1 MRIALDAFGT
11 DNAPFP
17 EIEGA
22 VLAVNEDFCSKVF
35 LVGDQEQINN
45 ELKRYFFP
53 DNSIEVIHAPE
64 QIDHAQKPLREIKR
78 KKDSSLM
85 RAIKIVKEKKADGL
99 VSAGSTGAVMAAS
112 LLKFGRIKGILRPA
126 LAISLPTINDPV
138 TLLDVGANV
147 DCSSD
152 NLLQFAEMGNI
163 YSSYSYK
170 VKNPKIA
177 LINIGEESKKGND
190 VSIRTHEKLQKHDS
204 LNFAGNIEGKDL
216 LKGNVDVII
225 CDGFIG
231 NVMLKT
237 VEGVAFSLFEILKR
251 EFDND
256 WIAKIGAVLSYPA
269 FKHLKKK
276 VDYTEYGGAFLLGVN
291 AISIIGHGRSNAKAI
306 YNAIKLACS
315 SAKSNFL
322 DHLRDYYNNSNGK
335 RNNR

>member
-17 EIEGA
+17 EVEGA

-35 LVGDQEQINN
+35 LVGDEKIIKK
-45 ELKRYFFP
+45 ELSRYYFP
-53 DNSIEVIHAPE
+53 AGSIEIVHASE
-64 QIDHAQKPLREIKR
+64 KISHDQKPILEIKK
-78 KKDSSLM
+78 KKDSSLLK
-85 RAIKIVKEKKADGL
+85 AIKIVKENRADAL

-112 LLKFGRIKGILRPA
+112 LLKFGRIPGILRPA
-126 LAISLPTINDPV
+126 LAISLPTINDSV

-147 DCSSD
+147 DCSAE
-152 NLLQFAEMGNI
+152 NLVQFAEMGNI
-163 YSSYSYK
+163 YSSHK
-170 VKNPKIA
+170 FNKKKPKIA

-190 VSIRTHEKLQKHDS
+190 LSIKTHEKLTKMDF
-204 LNFAGNIEGKDL
+204 LNFVGNIEGKDL

-251 EFDND
+251 EFNND
-256 WIAKIGAVLSYPA
+256 WVAKIGAILSYPA
-269 FKHLKKK
+269 FRHLKKK

-291 AISIIGHGRSNAKAI
+291 AVSIIGHGRSNAKAI
-306 YNAIKLACS
+306 YNAIKFACS
-315 SAKSNFL
+315 SARSNFL
-322 DHLRDYYNNSNGK
+322 DYIQDYYKTSESKGK
-335 RNNR
+335 KT